1 MRKQTYLYL
10 FLALTI
16 LIWGNS
22 FVVVQIAINDGASP
36 IMIAMARFLVASSIF
51 GVYMLVRR
59 PKLPD
64 RSDLRTF
71 AFLAFIGVG
80 IYYVFQ
86 YYGVKLAGPAISS
99 ILVTLLCPIMIFS
112 ISYFRL
118 SERITSTQKIGL
130 AVSAIG
136 SFFVI
141 TNGNLAFIENWQ
153 GIVGGSFGVICAVLW
168 AVYTV
173 EGKRL
178 VRKYEPFTAT
188 AYVSLM
194 GTAMIAPFAA
204 LDFVVLGPS
213 RIPIS
218 MIVAALYLGV
228 LCTAVGYVLWFK
240 ALTGLTA
247 SSTGAT
253 LYAEPV
259 VTVFFAW
266 ILLGSGL
273 GWTAAAG
280 GVLVLIGVL
289 LVSRR

>member
-266 ILLGSGL
+266 LLLGSGL

>member
-1 MRKQTYLYL
+1 MTKQTYLYI

-51 GVYMLVRR
+51 GVYFLVKR
-59 PKLPD
+59 PRLPE

-86 YYGVKLAGPAISS
+86 YYGVRLAGPSITS

-112 ISYFRL
+112 MSFFRL
-118 SERITSTQKIGL
+118 GERLSSVQKTGL
-130 AVSAIG
+130 AVSAVG

-141 TNGNLAFIENWQ
+141 TNGNIEFIENWE
-153 GIVGGSFGVICAVLW
+153 GIIGGAFGIGCAVLW

-173 EGKRL
+173 EGKKL
-178 VRKYEPFTAT
+178 VRKYEPFNAT

-194 GTAMIAPFAA
+194 GTAMLVPMVA
-204 LDFVVLGPS
+204 LEFVVVGPS
-213 RIPIS
+213 EFPFTMLI
-218 MIVAALYLGV
+218 AALYLGV

-253 LYAEPV
+253 LYAEPI
-259 VTVFFAW
+259 VTIAFAW
-266 ILLGSGL
+266 MLLGTGI
-273 GWTAAAG
+273 GWIAAVG
-280 GVLVLIGVL
+280 GVLVLVGIV

>member
-1 MRKQTYLYL
+1 MTKRTYLYL

-59 PKLPD
+59 PRLPEKA
-64 RSDLRTF
+64 DLMMF

-112 ISYFRL
+112 MSYFRL
-118 SERITSTQKIGL
+118 GERIATIQKVGL

-136 SFFVI
+136 SFLVI
-141 TNGNLAFIENWQ
+141 TNGDLAFIENWQ
-153 GIVGGSFGVICAVLW
+153 GIVGGSFGVICAILW

-173 EGKRL
+173 EGKKL

-188 AYVSLM
+188 AYVSLI
-194 GTAMIAPFAA
+194 GTAMMAPFAV
-204 LDFVVLGPS
+204 LDLAMNGP
-213 RIPIS
+213 PEVPAS
-218 MIVAALYLGV
+218 MIIAALYLGV

-253 LYAEPV
+253 LYAEPL
-259 VTVFFAW
+259 VTVLFAW
-266 ILLGSGL
+266 LLLGTGL

>member
-1 MRKQTYLYL
+1 MTKQTYLYL

-22 FVVVQIAINDGASP
+22 FVVVAIAIDDGASP
-36 IMIAMARFLVASSIF
+36 IMIAMARFLVASAIF
-51 GVYMLVRR
+51 GVFVLVRR
-59 PKLPD
+59 PRLPA
-64 RSDLRTF
+64 REDLRSF
-71 AFLAFIGVG
+71 ALLAFIGVG
-80 IYYVFQ
+80 VYYFFQ
-86 YYGVKLAGPAISS
+86 YYGVQLAGPAISS
-99 ILVTLLCPIMIFS
+99 ILVTLLCPIMIFG
-112 ISYFRL
+112 ISYLRL
-118 SERITSTQKIGL
+118 GERTSSLQKVGL
-130 AVSAIG
+130 VVSAVG

-141 TNGNLAFIENWQ
+141 TNGSMALVENIA
-153 GIVGGSFGVICAVLW
+153 GIVGGAFGVVCAVLW

-194 GTAMIAPFAA
+194 GTAMMAPFAVA
-204 LDFVVLGPS
+204 DVVVAGP
-213 RIPIS
+213 PQVPLS
-218 MIVAALYLGV
+218 MILAALYLGV
-228 LCTAVGYVLWFK
+228 LCTAIGYVLWFK

-259 VTVFFAW
+259 VTVVFAW
-266 ILLGSGL
+266 MLLGTGL
-273 GWTAAAG
+273 GWTAAVG
-280 GVLVLIGVL
+280 GVLVLTGVL

>member
-1 MRKQTYLYL
+1 MTKQTYLYL

-51 GVYMLVRR
+51 GVYFLVKR
-59 PKLPD
+59 PRLQEKP
-64 RSDLRTF
+64 DLRTF
-71 AFLAFIGVG
+71 VFLAFIGVG
-80 IYYVFQ
+80 IYYVLQ

-112 ISYFRL
+112 MSFFRL
-118 SERITSTQKIGL
+118 GERLTAIQKIGL
-130 AVSAIG
+130 VVSAVG

-153 GIVGGSFGVICAVLW
+153 GIVGGAFGVGCAVLW
-168 AVYTV
+168 AIYTV

-194 GTAMIAPFAA
+194 GTAMLAPIAA
-204 LDFVVLGPS
+204 LDLAFLGPS
-213 RIPIS
+213 EFPLTLLI
-218 MIVAALYLGV
+218 AALYLGV

-259 VTVFFAW
+259 VTIIFAW
-266 ILLGSGL
+266 ILLGTGI

-280 GVLVLIGVL
+280 GVLVLVGVF

>member
-1 MRKQTYLYL
+1 MTKQTYLYL

-22 FVVVQIAINDGASP
+22 FVVVQFAIKDGASP

-51 GVYMLVRR
+51 GVYFLVKR
-59 PKLPD
+59 PRLQEKP
-64 RSDLRTF
+64 DLRTF
-71 AFLAFIGVG
+71 VFLAFIGVG
-80 IYYVFQ
+80 IYYVLQ

-112 ISYFRL
+112 MSFFRL
-118 SERITSTQKIGL
+118 GERLTTIQKIGL
-130 AVSAIG
+130 VVSAVG

-141 TNGNLAFIENWQ
+141 TNGSLAFIENWQ
-153 GIVGGSFGVICAVLW
+153 GIVGGAFGVGCAVLW
-168 AVYTV
+168 AIYTV

-194 GTAMIAPFAA
+194 GTAMLAPIAA
-204 LDFVVLGPS
+204 LDFVFLGPS
-213 RIPIS
+213 EFPLTLLI
-218 MIVAALYLGV
+218 AALYLGV
-228 LCTAVGYVLWFK
+228 LCTAVGYVLWFR

-259 VTVFFAW
+259 VTIIFAW
-266 ILLGSGL
+266 LLLGTGI
-273 GWTAAAG
+273 GWTTAAG
-280 GVLVLIGVL
+280 GVLVLIGVF